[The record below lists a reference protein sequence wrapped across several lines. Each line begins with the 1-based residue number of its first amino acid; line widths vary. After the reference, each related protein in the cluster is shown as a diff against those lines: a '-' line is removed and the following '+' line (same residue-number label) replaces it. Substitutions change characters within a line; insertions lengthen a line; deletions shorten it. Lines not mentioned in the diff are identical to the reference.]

1 MSSSSCNQIG
11 SNGVKKVTP
20 QEFRYAMATAGPG
33 LRQTDEEVQHMV
45 MEVNVSRAFKSDKRM
60 NYIELVHNLIATACH
75 SDKDESHM
83 ALYSDTESMQE
94 EEKLDV
100 NELLQGVHKVLRD

>member
-1 MSSSSCNQIG
+1 
-11 SNGVKKVTP
+11 
-20 QEFRYAMATAGPG
+20 
-33 LRQTDEEVQHMV
+33 
-45 MEVNVSRAFKSDKRM
+45 M

-94 EEKLDV
+94 EE
-100 NELLQGVHKVLRD
+100 NGQCAICLQRICHNTV

>member
-1 MSSSSCNQIG
+1 
-11 SNGVKKVTP
+11 
-20 QEFRYAMATAGPG
+20 
-33 LRQTDEEVQHMV
+33 
-45 MEVNVSRAFKSDKRM
+45 M